1 MKTPS
6 QATLKKYGLSAD
18 EYAEIYVLQG
28 GKCPICGNVLSK
40 TTNIDHF
47 HTPNWKKMPPEV
59 RKLYVRGIV
68 DWFCNKNYLAKG
80 ITVERS
86 KNVTSYLEKFEKRKP
101 K

>member
-1 MKTPS
+1 M
-6 QATLKKYGLSAD
+6 G
-18 EYAEIYVLQG
+18 IYESQG
-28 GKCPICGNVLSK
+28 GRCPICNNELSK

-47 HTPNWKKMPPEV
+47 HVKGWVKLPPEQ

-86 KNVTSYLEKFEKRKP
+86 KNVTKYLQKFEERKP